1 MRYLGIDYGD
11 KRVGLALS
19 DEQGLLGMPF
29 DTFENDENF
38 IKKLKDTIYQE
49 DVESIIL
56 GLPLSFKMEETE
68 QTKKVLA
75 FKERLSKLV
84 SIPIELQNELLTSV
98 QAEKS
103 GAEGPDIDSSSAAL
117 ILQSYL
123 DKVNR

>member
-1 MRYLGIDYGD
+1 
-11 KRVGLALS
+11 
-19 DEQGLLGMPF
+19 MPF